1 MLYGLA
7 PGKGESIPAWAGC
20 AFIVMKA
27 TGRPKQIKV
36 RVWIPGALSEHKV
49 VLSGLTKQNPSL
61 KTDEWRLI
69 HREAKDTGQLLVLAL
84 GMASL
89 KALKE
94 LEGRPYLELSRV
106 NFILPSSKS
115 E

>member
-1 MLYGLA
+1 L
-7 PGKGESIPAWAGC
+7 GKEESIPARAGC

-27 TGRPKQIKV
+27 TDRPKQTKV
-36 RVWIPGALSEHKV
+36 RVWIPGPASEPKV
-49 VLSGLTKQNPSL
+49 VLARLTKQNPSL

-69 HREAKDTGQLLVLAL
+69 HREAKDTGQLLVLGISL
-84 GMASL
+84 ASL

-106 NFILPSSKS
+106 YFILPDTKS